1 MMLKNPFGDY
11 GGVVAG
17 ERFIGR
23 NDEIEIIQNRLLGC
37 NYGNIAIMG
46 LPRIGKSS
54 LAWNSI
60 ITAKDE
66 LIKKKILPVWISFG
80 EYVSLNDVFQEV
92 VLELIEML
100 NDSTELVGHLKP
112 IIKCVA
118 EASNQI
124 EKRRFIKKILKFL
137 KSNGFRLILVLDE
150 FDNAQNILDLHDF
163 QFLREASNNPDTKLA
178 LLTISRKTIQELEPD
193 NGALSNFYQI
203 FTDLRLKLFNQS
215 DQNDYWNRVRQNGIE
230 VSQKYIS
237 LTKYYCGSHPYLLD
251 AFNHEVFNKISQTET
266 NLEKIS
272 ELVIKELNLKMLNEY
287 ESIIKL
293 MRDEGL
299 ERMLMQTI
307 VGPVYD
313 ITQRDVEK
321 LLKYDIVSMTSIG
334 KYSSF
339 SEYFNNYLLIKSIE
353 VDIWPLWGE
362 VETEVRSIIKQELT
376 ESFGEQWEVGYR
388 KAFGKNVDT
397 PAGGKELKVDVLD
410 GGVHTMGLIKERER
424 NKKLFG
430 DLASHHLIDYTVPSV
445 MFDSFISKNWN
456 WYDEI
461 LGKQKNDWKPIFEHL
476 GKIRNPLAHNN
487 PNFLSDSD
495 KNIAEGYC
503 KIILE
508 KIKKWKVKEIQ

>member
-11 GGVVAG
+11 GGVVSG

-23 NDEIEIIQNRLLGC
+23 NNEIDIIQNRLLGC

-60 ITAKDE
+60 MTEKDE
-66 LIKKKILPVWISFG
+66 LIKKKILPIWISFG
-80 EYVSLNDVFQEV
+80 EYSSLNDVFEEV
-92 VLELIEML
+92 ILELGEMFV
-100 NDSTELVGHLKP
+100 DSPELADHLTP
-112 IIKCVA
+112 IIKRIN
-118 EASNQI
+118 EASNQT
-124 EKRRFIKKILKFL
+124 EKRRFIKKMIKFL
-137 KSNGFRLILVLDE
+137 KSNDFRLILVFDE

-178 LLTISRKTIQELEPD
+178 LLTITRKTIQELEPD

-203 FTDLRLKLFNQS
+203 FTDLRLKLFNEN
-215 DQNDYWNRVRQNGIE
+215 DQDAYWNRVRHNGIE
-230 VSQKYIS
+230 VSQKYIA
-237 LTKYYCGSHPYLLD
+237 LTKHYCGSHPYLLD

-299 ERMLMQTI
+299 ERMLMQMI

-321 LLKYDIVSMTSIG
+321 LLKYDIVSLNTIG

-339 SEYFNNYLLIKSIE
+339 SEYFNNYLLLKSNSI
-353 VDIWPLWGE
+353 DIWPLWSE
-362 VETEVRSIIKQELT
+362 VENEIRVLIKQNLFEK
-376 ESFGEQWEVGYR
+376 FGEAWEDTYAKQNKQKGAE
-388 KAFGKNVDT
+388 AFIQDK
-397 PAGGKELKVDVLD
+397 
-410 GGVHTMGLIKERER
+410 REMKLR
-424 NKKLFG
+424 NKKSFG
-430 DLASHHLIDYTVPSV
+430 DKASDHLVDYTYPMD
-445 MFDSFISKNWN
+445 MFDRFIALDWN
-456 WYDEI
+456 WYSLIFD
-461 LGKQKNDWKPIFEHL
+461 KQKNDWKPIFEHL

-495 KNIAEGYC
+495 KNIADGYC

-508 KIKKWKVKEIQ
+508 KINKWKIKDIQ

>member
-1 MMLKNPFGDY
+1 MLKNPFGDY
-11 GGVVAG
+11 GGVVSGA
-17 ERFIGR
+17 RFIGR
-23 NDEIEIIQNRLLGC
+23 NREIEIIQNRLLGC

-60 ITAKDE
+60 ITLKE
-66 LIKKKILPVWISFG
+66 KLIHKKILPVWISFG
-80 EYVSLNDVFQEV
+80 EYSSLNDVFQEV
-92 VLELIEML
+92 FLELLEML
-100 NDSTELVGHLKP
+100 ADSNELVAHLAS
-112 IIKCVA
+112 IIKSFNK
-118 EASNQI
+118 ASNQI
-124 EKRRFIKKILKFL
+124 ESRRFIKKTLKYL

-163 QFLREASNNPDTKLA
+163 QFLRETSNNPDTKLA

-193 NGALSNFYQI
+193 NGTLSNFYQI
-203 FTDLRLKLFNQS
+203 FTDLRLKLFNQN
-215 DQNDYWNRVRQNGIE
+215 DQDDYWNRVRQNGIE

-299 ERMLMQTI
+299 ERMLMQMI

-321 LLKYDIVSMTSIG
+321 LLKYDIVSMTSTG

-339 SEYFNNYLLIKSIE
+339 SEYFNNYLLLKSNTI
-353 VDIWPLWGE
+353 DIWPLWSE
-362 VETEVRSIIKQELT
+362 VENEIRLIIKMNIAEKYGDHWEDLYIKQNKQRGGESFIQDKRDMKLRNKK
-376 ESFGEQWEVGYR
+376 SFGE
-388 KAFGKNVDT
+388 KASD
-397 PAGGKELKVDVLD
+397 
-410 GGVHTMGLIKERER
+410 
-424 NKKLFG
+424 
-430 DLASHHLIDYTVPSV
+430 HLVDYTYPMD
-445 MFDSFISKNWN
+445 MFDRFIALDWS
-456 WYDEI
+456 WYSAIFD
-461 LGKQKNDWKPIFEHL
+461 KQKNDWKPIFEHL

-495 KNIAEGYC
+495 RNIAEGYC
-503 KIILE
+503 KVILE
-508 KIKKWKVKEIQ
+508 RINKWKTKDII

>member
-1 MMLKNPFGDY
+1 MLKNPFGDY
-11 GGVVAG
+11 GGVVSG
-17 ERFIGR
+17 NRFIGR
-23 NDEIEIIQNRLLGC
+23 HNEIEIIQNRLLGF

-60 ITAKDE
+60 ITKKDE

-80 EYVSLNDVFQEV
+80 EYSTLNNVFQEV
-92 VLELIEML
+92 VLELLEML
-100 NDSTELVGHLKP
+100 SYSTDLVAQITP
-112 IIKCVA
+112 IINNINDA
-118 EASNQI
+118 GNQT
-124 EKRRFIKKILKFL
+124 ERRRFIKKMLKFL
-137 KSNGFRLILVLDE
+137 KSIGFRLILVLDE

-193 NGALSNFYQI
+193 YGALSNFYQI
-203 FTDLRLKLFNQS
+203 FTDLRLTLFNQN
-215 DQNDYWNRVRQNGIE
+215 DKNDYWNRVRQNGIE

-237 LTKYYCGSHPYLLD
+237 LTTHYCGSHPYLLD
-251 AFNHEVFNKISQTET
+251 AFNHEVFNNISQTDT
-266 NLEKIS
+266 NLEKVS

-293 MRDEGL
+293 MREEGL
-299 ERMLMQTI
+299 ERMLMQMI

-321 LLKYDIVSMTSIG
+321 LLKYGIVSLNTIG
-334 KYSSF
+334 KYSTF
-339 SEYFNNYLLIKSIE
+339 SEYFNNYLHLKSNSI
-353 VDIWPLWGE
+353 DIWPLWSE
-362 VETEVRSIIKQELT
+362 VENEIRSLIKQNLLEK
-376 ESFGEQWEVGYR
+376 FGEAWEEPYAKQNKQKGAE
-388 KAFGKNVDT
+388 AFILEK
-397 PAGGKELKVDVLD
+397 
-410 GGVHTMGLIKERER
+410 REMQSR
-424 NKKLFG
+424 NKKSFG
-430 DLASHHLIDYTVPSV
+430 DKASDHLVDFTYPME
-445 MFDSFISKNWN
+445 MFDRYIALDWN
-456 WYDEI
+456 WYSSIFE
-461 LGKQKNDWKPIFEHL
+461 KQKNDWKPIFEHL

>member
-23 NDEIEIIQNRLLGC
+23 NNEIEIIQNRLLGC

-60 ITAKDE
+60 ITAKEE
-66 LIKKKILPVWISFG
+66 LIKKKILPVWVSFG
-80 EYVSLNDVFQEV
+80 EYLSLNDVFQEV
-92 VLELIEML
+92 ILELIEML
-100 NDSTELVGHLKP
+100 TDSAELVAHLTP
-112 IIKCVA
+112 IIKCVN
-118 EASNQI
+118 EAGNQI
-124 EKRRFIKKILKFL
+124 EKRRFTKKMLKFL
-137 KSNGFRLILVLDE
+137 KSNGYRLILVLDE
-150 FDNAQNILDLHDF
+150 FDNAQNILDLQDF

-203 FTDLRLKLFNQS
+203 FTDLRLKLFNQN
-215 DQNDYWNRVRQNGIE
+215 DHNDYWNRVRQNGIE

-237 LTKYYCGSHPYLLD
+237 LTKFYCGSHPYLLD
-251 AFNHEVFNKISQTET
+251 AFNHEIFNKISQTET

-299 ERMLMQTI
+299 ERMLMQMI

-321 LLKYDIVSMTSIG
+321 LLKYDIVSMTHLG

-339 SEYFNNYLLIKSIE
+339 SEYFNNYLLLKSNSI
-353 VDIWPLWGE
+353 DIWPLWSE
-362 VETEVRSIIKQELT
+362 VENEIRALIKQNLLEK
-376 ESFGEQWEVGYR
+376 FGEAWEDPYAKQNKQKGAE
-388 KAFGKNVDT
+388 AFIQDK
-397 PAGGKELKVDVLD
+397 
-410 GGVHTMGLIKERER
+410 REMKLR
-424 NKKLFG
+424 NKKSFG
-430 DLASHHLIDYTVPSV
+430 DKASDHLVDYTYPMD
-445 MFDSFISKNWN
+445 MFDRFIALDWN
-456 WYDEI
+456 WYSSIFD
-461 LGKQKNDWKPIFEHL
+461 KQKNDWKPIFEHL

-508 KIKKWKVKEIQ
+508 KIKKWKVKEIH

>member
-11 GGVVAG
+11 GGVVSG

-23 NDEIEIIQNRLLGC
+23 NNEIDIIQNRLLGC

-60 ITAKDE
+60 MTEKDE
-66 LIKKKILPVWISFG
+66 LIKKKILPIWISFG
-80 EYVSLNDVFQEV
+80 EYSSLNDVFEEV
-92 VLELIEML
+92 ILELVEMFV
-100 NDSTELVGHLKP
+100 NSPELADHLTL
-112 IIKCVA
+112 IIKRVN
-118 EASNQI
+118 EASNQT
-124 EKRRFIKKILKFL
+124 EKRRFIKKMLKFL
-137 KSNGFRLILVLDE
+137 KSNDFRLILVFDE

-178 LLTISRKTIQELEPD
+178 LLTITRKTIQELEPD
-193 NGALSNFYQI
+193 NGTLSNFYQI
-203 FTDLRLKLFNQS
+203 FTDLRLKLFNEK
-215 DQNDYWNRVRQNGIE
+215 DQDDYWNRVRHNGIE

-237 LTKYYCGSHPYLLD
+237 LTKHYCGSHPYLLD
-251 AFNHEVFNKISQTET
+251 AFNHEVFNKISQIET

-299 ERMLMQTI
+299 ERMLMQMV

-313 ITQRDVEK
+313 ITQREVEK
-321 LLKYDIVSMTSIG
+321 LLKYDIVSLNTIG

-339 SEYFNNYLLIKSIE
+339 SEYFNNYLLLKSNSI
-353 VDIWPLWGE
+353 DIWPLWSEVENEIRVLIKQNLFEKFGE
-362 VETEVRSIIKQELT
+362 VWEDTYAKQNKQKGAE
-376 ESFGEQWEVGYR
+376 
-388 KAFGKNVDT
+388 AFIQDK
-397 PAGGKELKVDVLD
+397 
-410 GGVHTMGLIKERER
+410 REMKLR
-424 NKKLFG
+424 NKKSFG
-430 DLASHHLIDYTVPSV
+430 DKASDHLVDYTYPMD
-445 MFDSFISKNWN
+445 MFDRFIALDWN
-456 WYDEI
+456 WYSLIFD
-461 LGKQKNDWKPIFEHL
+461 KQKNDWKPIFEHL

-508 KIKKWKVKEIQ
+508 KINKWKIKDI

>member
-1 MMLKNPFGDY
+1 MLKNPFGDY
-11 GGVVAG
+11 GGVVSG

-23 NDEIEIIQNRLLGC
+23 NNEIDIIQNRLLGC

-60 ITAKDE
+60 MTEKDE
-66 LIKKKILPVWISFG
+66 LIKKKILPIWISFG
-80 EYVSLNDVFQEV
+80 EYSSLNDVFEEV
-92 VLELIEML
+92 ILELGEMFV
-100 NDSTELVGHLKP
+100 DSPELADHLTP
-112 IIKCVA
+112 IIKRIN
-118 EASNQI
+118 EASNQT
-124 EKRRFIKKILKFL
+124 EKRRFIKKMIKFL
-137 KSNGFRLILVLDE
+137 KSNDFRLILVFDE

-178 LLTISRKTIQELEPD
+178 LLTITRKTIQELEPD

-203 FTDLRLKLFNQS
+203 FTDLRLKLFNEN
-215 DQNDYWNRVRQNGIE
+215 DQDAYWNRVRHNGIE
-230 VSQKYIS
+230 VSQKYIA
-237 LTKYYCGSHPYLLD
+237 LTKHYCGSHPYLLD

-299 ERMLMQTI
+299 ERMLMQMI

-321 LLKYDIVSMTSIG
+321 LLKYDIVSLNTIG

-339 SEYFNNYLLIKSIE
+339 SEYFNNYLLLKSNSI
-353 VDIWPLWGE
+353 DIWPLWSE
-362 VETEVRSIIKQELT
+362 VENEIRVLIKQNLFEK
-376 ESFGEQWEVGYR
+376 FGEAWEDTYAKQNKQKGAE
-388 KAFGKNVDT
+388 AFIQDK
-397 PAGGKELKVDVLD
+397 
-410 GGVHTMGLIKERER
+410 REMKLR
-424 NKKLFG
+424 NKKSFG
-430 DLASHHLIDYTVPSV
+430 DKASDHLVDYTYPMD
-445 MFDSFISKNWN
+445 MFDRFIALDWN
-456 WYDEI
+456 WYSLIFD
-461 LGKQKNDWKPIFEHL
+461 KQKNDWKPIFEHL

-495 KNIAEGYC
+495 KNIADGYC

-508 KIKKWKVKEIQ
+508 KINKWKIKDIQ

>member
-1 MMLKNPFGDY
+1 MLKNPFGDY
-11 GGVVAG
+11 GGVVSG

-23 NDEIEIIQNRLLGC
+23 NNEIDIIQNRLLGC

-60 ITAKDE
+60 MTEKDE
-66 LIKKKILPVWISFG
+66 LIKKKFLPVWISFG
-80 EYVSLNDVFQEV
+80 EYSSLNDVFEEV
-92 VLELIEML
+92 ILELVEMFV
-100 NDSTELVGHLKP
+100 NSPELADHLTP
-112 IIKCVA
+112 IFKRIN
-118 EASNQI
+118 EASNQT
-124 EKRRFIKKILKFL
+124 EKRRFIKKMLKFL
-137 KSNGFRLILVLDE
+137 KSNDFRLILVFDE

-178 LLTISRKTIQELEPD
+178 LLTITRKTIQELEPD

-203 FTDLRLKLFNQS
+203 FTDLRLKLFNEK
-215 DQNDYWNRVRQNGIE
+215 DQDDYWNRVKHNGIE

-237 LTKYYCGSHPYLLD
+237 LTKHYCGSHPYLLD

-299 ERMLMQTI
+299 ERMLMQMI

-313 ITQRDVEK
+313 ITQREVEK
-321 LLKYDIVSMTSIG
+321 LLKYDIVSLNAIG

-339 SEYFNNYLLIKSIE
+339 SEYFNNYLLLKSNSI
-353 VDIWPLWGE
+353 DIWPLWSE
-362 VETEVRSIIKQELT
+362 VENEIRVLIKQNLFEK
-376 ESFGEQWEVGYR
+376 FGEAWEDTYAKQNKQKGAE
-388 KAFGKNVDT
+388 AFIQDK
-397 PAGGKELKVDVLD
+397 
-410 GGVHTMGLIKERER
+410 REMKLR
-424 NKKLFG
+424 NKKSFG
-430 DLASHHLIDYTVPSV
+430 DKASDHLVDYTYPMD
-445 MFDSFISKNWN
+445 MFDRFIALDWN
-456 WYDEI
+456 WYSLIFD
-461 LGKQKNDWKPIFEHL
+461 KQKNDWKPIFEHL

-495 KNIAEGYC
+495 KKIAEGYC

-508 KIKKWKVKEIQ
+508 KINKWKMKEI

>member
-11 GGVVAG
+11 GGVVSG

-23 NDEIEIIQNRLLGC
+23 NNEIDIIQNRLLGC

-60 ITAKDE
+60 MTEKDE

-80 EYVSLNDVFQEV
+80 EYSSLNDVFEEV
-92 VLELIEML
+92 ILELVEMFV
-100 NDSTELVGHLKP
+100 NSPELVDHLTP
-112 IIKCVA
+112 IFKRIN
-118 EASNQI
+118 EASNQT
-124 EKRRFIKKILKFL
+124 EKRRFIKKMLKFL
-137 KSNGFRLILVLDE
+137 KSNDFRLILVFDE

-178 LLTISRKTIQELEPD
+178 LLTITRKTIQELEPD

-203 FTDLRLKLFNQS
+203 FTDLRLKLFNEK
-215 DQNDYWNRVRQNGIE
+215 DQDDYWNRVRHNGIE

-237 LTKYYCGSHPYLLD
+237 LTKHYCGSHPYLLD

-299 ERMLMQTI
+299 ERMLMQMI

-313 ITQRDVEK
+313 ITQREVEK
-321 LLKYDIVSMTSIG
+321 LLKYDIVSLNAIG

-339 SEYFNNYLLIKSIE
+339 SEYFNNYLLLKSNSI
-353 VDIWPLWGE
+353 DIWPLWSE
-362 VETEVRSIIKQELT
+362 VENEIRVLIKQNLFEK
-376 ESFGEQWEVGYR
+376 FGEAWEDTYAKQNKQKGAE
-388 KAFGKNVDT
+388 AFIHDK
-397 PAGGKELKVDVLD
+397 
-410 GGVHTMGLIKERER
+410 REMKLR
-424 NKKLFG
+424 NKKSFG
-430 DLASHHLIDYTVPSV
+430 DKASDHLVDYTYPMD
-445 MFDSFISKNWN
+445 MFDRFIALDWN
-456 WYDEI
+456 WYSLIFD
-461 LGKQKNDWKPIFEHL
+461 KQKNDWKPIFEHL

-508 KIKKWKVKEIQ
+508 KINKWKIKDI